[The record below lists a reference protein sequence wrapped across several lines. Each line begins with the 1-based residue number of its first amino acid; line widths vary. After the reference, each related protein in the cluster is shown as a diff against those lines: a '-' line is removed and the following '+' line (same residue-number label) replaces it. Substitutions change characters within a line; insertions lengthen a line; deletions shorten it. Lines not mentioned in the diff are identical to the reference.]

1 MTKNLAANIRLR
13 WKQRAYD
20 IPCEHLNLELERNGH
35 GEALAKYVCTLCGEI
50 SRGAFS
56 HIDSDY
62 TDKESDV
69 MTVVKVSLGVA
80 LVVLTV
86 GIALAVSKDVQELI
100 DYTREPTFIP
110 PKV

>member
-1 MTKNLAANIRLR
+1 MTKNHAANIRLR

-20 IPCEHLNLELERNGH
+20 IPCEHLTLELERNDQ
-35 GEALAKYVCTLCGEI
+35 GEARGKYVCILCGKS

-56 HIDSDY
+56 RLDSDY
-62 TDKESDV
+62 TDKESNV

-100 DYTREPTFIP
+100 NYTREPTFIP